1 MLSKM
6 AQSVKYSLNQKI
18 VRAKSACQDFRLY
31 DFGSYALNRLTPR
44 TGYTLHK
51 NIAYGLKARQR
62 LDIFCSTRPRSQRP
76 LIVFV
81 HGGAWLHGDK
91 KDYRFVGEAFAKEG
105 YDVAII
111 NYHLAPEYIFP
122 SYIDDLSLAL
132 NYLTQHQLKL
142 KIQAEQIIL
151 MGHSAGAFNIMSALY
166 HPQPYSLKS
175 REKIRAVVGLCGP
188 YHFDYKDDPLCADA
202 FDQSV
207 SYQHVMPYY
216 FVEPNNIKHYLFTAS
231 NDQVVAKTN
240 AIDFDHILKKKG
252 NHSQMISIPRTGHI
266 SILGSVSSLFSR
278 YFQTKKQILHVLNE
292 ALDN

>member
-1 MLSKM
+1 MLYKV
-6 AQSVKYSLNQKI
+6 AQSVKDRLNQK
-18 VRAKSACQDFRLY
+18 VVLAKSVYQDFRPY
-31 DFGSYALNRLTPR
+31 DLGSYALNRLTSR
-44 TGYTLHK
+44 KGYTLHS

-62 LDIFCSTRPRSQRP
+62 LDIFRTRTPRMQRP

-122 SYIDDLSLAL
+122 SSIDDLHLAL

-142 KIQAEQIIL
+142 KIQTEQIIL

-166 HPQPYSLKS
+166 HPQPYSLKC
-175 REKIRAVVGLCGP
+175 RAKIRAIIGLSGP
-188 YHFDYKDDPLCADA
+188 YHFDYKDDPICADA
-202 FDQSV
+202 FDQSI

-216 FVEPNNIKHYLFTAS
+216 FVEPNQIKHYLFVAS
-231 NDQVVAKTN
+231 HDQVVSPSNAK
-240 AIDFDHILKKKG
+240 DFDHVLKKEG
-252 NHSQMISIPRTGHI
+252 NHSQVICIPRTGHI
-266 SILGSVSSLFSR
+266 SMIGSVSSLFSR
-278 YFQTKKQILHVLNE
+278 YFQTKKQILKALDE
-292 ALDN
+292 ALDI